1 MNSGPC
7 WGFQLGGIPA
17 TRPDDDPQMPTDFED
32 RVKEFLHR
40 HGDQLPS
47 TRTEG
52 ALDHGLRGWM
62 EIQSRD
68 GYVLRIE
75 WSKSALRSAF
85 VATERGP

>member
-1 MNSGPC
+1 MSSGPC

-17 TRPDDDPQMPTDFED
+17 TRPDDDSQMPTDIED
-32 RVKEFLHR
+32 RVKEFLRR
-40 HGDQLPS
+40 HEDQLPGA
-47 TRTEG
+47 RTEG

-68 GYVLRIE
+68 GHVLRIE
-75 WSKSALRSAF
+75 WSRSALRSTF

>member
-1 MNSGPC
+1 MCSGPC

-17 TRPDDDPQMPTDFED
+17 TRPDDDSQMPTDIED
-32 RVKEFLHR
+32 RVKEFLRR
-40 HGDQLPS
+40 HEDQLPGA
-47 TRTEG
+47 RTEG

-68 GYVLRIE
+68 GHVLRIE
-75 WSKSALRSAF
+75 WSRSALRSTF